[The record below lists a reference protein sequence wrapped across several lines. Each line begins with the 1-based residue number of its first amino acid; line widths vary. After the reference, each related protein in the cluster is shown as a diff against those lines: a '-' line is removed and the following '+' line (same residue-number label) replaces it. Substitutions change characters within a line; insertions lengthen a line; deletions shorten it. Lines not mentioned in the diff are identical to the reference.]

1 MTKTIIVCNTQGC
14 EREKAR
20 EGKCLHHHI
29 EELNE
34 KMAKIEGINIKINIS
49 LWTAIKMRIAGVFK
63 NVKKYEQIGDVVHI
77 EYKEET
83 VIHSGYQ
90 PLPPGNE

>member
-1 MTKTIIVCNTQGC
+1 MTTSGKTILICSTQGC

-34 KMAKIEGINIKINIS
+34 KIMNKSIIIERF
-49 LWTAIKMRIAGVFK
+49 MRCFNGGTNPVLCDK
-63 NVKKYEQIGDVVHI
+63 CLEIGQ
-77 EYKEET
+77 EEM
-83 VIHSGYQ
+83 
-90 PLPPGNE
+90 NK

>member
-1 MTKTIIVCNTQGC
+1 MAKTIIVCNTKGC

-34 KMAKIEGINIKINIS
+34 KINGMTPYSLGNEIKS
-49 LWTAIKMRIAGVFK
+49 LEKENELLKTAFNKVLKVKFKSDVGTAIEMADIVRPI
-63 NVKKYEQIGDVVHI
+63 QDLLTI
-77 EYKEET
+77 
-83 VIHSGYQ
+83 
-90 PLPPGNE
+90 

>member
-1 MTKTIIVCNTQGC
+1 MTILICSTPGC

-34 KMAKIEGINIKINIS
+34 KIPKWID
-49 LWTAIKMRIAGVFK
+49 IAD
-63 NVKKYEQIGDVVHI
+63 E
-77 EYKEET
+77 
-83 VIHSGYQ
+83 
-90 PLPPGNE
+90 LPPPMDSYFVINNGYRETLWFNTDKTWGSEATGWELTEPPKVTHWMLLPDLPK